1 MNLDGLRDTVR
12 DWQGE
17 SDAGARAEHLKTIRA
32 MLQDDPPAVAD
43 PLVVALEGAD
53 PDDPNIEA
61 ILKAALGPERAR
73 PRARAV
79 SEIHDPLPGPLLSL
93 AGSGALL
100 SVGEVCMLSGEG
112 GIAKSA
118 LAVGLAV
125 DVANAAEAESGAGP
139 LRWHGGPA
147 STLLVCYEDH
157 AAHVVGRARCY
168 AERKACGGLDRVA
181 VLSLDT
187 PMYGPAES
195 LMGGAA
201 LYNARPQPLAGWY
214 DVEAAARETG
224 ARLIVIDPAGE
235 AFAGEHNN
243 VSAVREFLR
252 ALRGLAAAHAA
263 GVIVIG
269 HSNKAARKRENNP
282 DLFDAGLV
290 SGSAAWHD
298 GVRGVLS
305 LQWRR
310 GGAAGAR
317 DLVCPKSNHGPARM
331 VCGLDA
337 IREQEPDGAIVGFT
351 AARAGEGWHAPRK
364 SDPYE
369 RSKRASDVACDLGEE
384 YV

>member
-17 SDAGARAEHLKTIRA
+17 SDAGARAIHLTTIRA
-32 MLQDDPPAVAD
+32 LLTRAPVIND
-43 PLVVALEGAD
+43 PLDAALASVD
-53 PDDPNIEA
+53 PDAPDLVNTLRAAIE
-61 ILKAALGPERAR
+61 PVRAT
-73 PRARAV
+73 ARAV
-79 SEIHDPLPGPLLSL
+79 AEIHDPLPDPLLSL
-93 AGSGALL
+93 AGKGALL

-125 DVANAAEAESGAGP
+125 DVANANAADGAVSGAGP

-157 AAHVVGRARCY
+157 AAHVAWRARRY
-168 AERKACGGLDRVA
+168 AERQARGGLDRVA
-181 VLSLDT
+181 VLSLDA

-195 LMGGAA
+195 LTGGAA
-201 LYNARPQPLAGWY
+201 LYNARPQPLAGWH
-214 DVEAAARETG
+214 DVAAAARETG

-263 GVIVIG
+263 GVIVVG
-269 HSNKAARKRENNP
+269 HSNKAARKK
-282 DLFDAGLV
+282 DKQADVFDSGLV

-305 LQWRR
+305 LQWRI
-310 GGAAGAR
+310 GGASGAR

-337 IREQEPDGAIVGFT
+337 IRDQEPDGAIIGFE
-351 AARAGEGWHAPRK
+351 AAGVGWHAPLK
-364 SDPYE
+364 GDSDE
-369 RSKRASDVACDLGEE
+369 RPKRASGLAETVA
-384 YV
+384 

>member
-17 SDAGARAEHLKTIRA
+17 SDAGARAIHLTTIRA
-32 MLQDDPPAVAD
+32 LLTRAPVIND
-43 PLVVALEGAD
+43 PLDAALASVD
-53 PDDPNIEA
+53 PDAPDLVNTLRAAIE
-61 ILKAALGPERAR
+61 PVRAT
-73 PRARAV
+73 ARAV
-79 SEIHDPLPGPLLSL
+79 AEIHDPLPDPLLSL
-93 AGSGALL
+93 AGKGALL

-125 DVANAAEAESGAGP
+125 DVANANAADGAAVSGAGP

-157 AAHVVGRARCY
+157 AAHVAWRARRY
-168 AERKACGGLDRVA
+168 AERQARGGLDRVA
-181 VLSLDT
+181 VLSLDA

-195 LMGGAA
+195 LTGGAA
-201 LYNARPQPLAGWY
+201 LYNARPQPLAGWH
-214 DVEAAARETG
+214 DVAAAARETG

-263 GVIVIG
+263 GVIVVG
-269 HSNKAARKRENNP
+269 HSNKAARKK
-282 DLFDAGLV
+282 DKQADVFDSGLV

-305 LQWRR
+305 LQWRI
-310 GGAAGAR
+310 GGASGAR

-337 IREQEPDGAIVGFT
+337 IRDQEPDGAIIGFE
-351 AARAGEGWHAPRK
+351 AAGVGWHAPRK
-364 SDPYE
+364 GDSDE
-369 RSKRASDVACDLGEE
+369 RPKRASGLAETVA
-384 YV
+384 

>member
-1 MNLDGLRDTVR
+1 MNLDGLRDTIR

-17 SDAGARAEHLKTIRA
+17 SDATARAEHLKTLRETIRA
-32 MLQDDPPAVAD
+32 MLQDDPPAVDD
-43 PLVVALEGAD
+43 PLV
-53 PDDPNIEA
+53 
-61 ILKAALGPERAR
+61 AALTGLDPAAPDLVDTLRAALNPTRERPKAR
-73 PRARAV
+73 RV
-79 SEIHDPLPGPLLSL
+79 SEIDDPLPDPLLSL

-100 SVGEVCMLSGEG
+100 SVGEVCALSGEG

-125 DVANAAEAESGAGP
+125 DVANAADGAVSGAGP

-157 AAHVVGRARCY
+157 AAHVAWRARRY
-168 AERKACGGLDRVA
+168 AERQACDGLDRVA
-181 VLSLDT
+181 VLSLDA

-195 LMGGAA
+195 LTGGAA
-201 LYNARPQPLAGWY
+201 LYNARPQPLAGWK
-214 DVEAAARETG
+214 DVAAAARETG

-252 ALRGLAAAHAA
+252 ALRGLAAAHSA

-269 HSNKAARKRENNP
+269 HSNKAARKKEKNP

-305 LQWRR
+305 LQWRI
-310 GGAAGAR
+310 GGEAGAR

-337 IREQEPDGAIVGFT
+337 IRDREPDGAILGFE
-351 AARAGEGWHAPRK
+351 AAGVGWHTPAR
-364 SDPYE
+364 E
-369 RSKRASDVACDLGEE
+369 GETHGGGNDDE
-384 YV
+384 DAIRR

>member
-17 SDAGARAEHLKTIRA
+17 SDAGARAVHLTTIRA
-32 MLQDDPPAVAD
+32 LLTRAPVIND
-43 PLVVALEGAD
+43 PLDAALASVD
-53 PDDPNIEA
+53 PDAPDLVNTLRAAIE
-61 ILKAALGPERAR
+61 PVRAT
-73 PRARAV
+73 ARVV
-79 SEIHDPLPGPLLSL
+79 SEIDDPRPDPLLSL

-100 SVGEVCMLSGEG
+100 SVGEVCVLSGEG

-125 DVANAAEAESGAGP
+125 DVANAADGAVSGAGP

-157 AAHVVGRARCY
+157 AAHVAWRARRY
-168 AERKACGGLDRVA
+168 AERKACVGLDRVA
-181 VLSLDT
+181 VLSLDA

-195 LMGGAA
+195 LTGGAA

-214 DVEAAARETG
+214 DVAAAARETG

-269 HSNKAARKRENNP
+269 HSNKAARKKDRNP

-305 LQWRR
+305 LQWRI
-310 GGAAGAR
+310 GGASGAR

-337 IREQEPDGAIVGFT
+337 IRDQEPDGAIIGFE
-351 AARAGEGWHAPRK
+351 AAGVGWHVPRAK
-364 SDPYE
+364 SNGAQPTATPEHPD
-369 RSKRASDVACDLGEE
+369 AQ

>member
-17 SDAGARAEHLKTIRA
+17 SDAGARAVHLTTIRA
-32 MLQDDPPAVAD
+32 LLTRAPVITD
-43 PLVVALEGAD
+43 PLDAALASVD
-53 PDDPNIEA
+53 PDAPDLVNTLRAAIE
-61 ILKAALGPERAR
+61 PVRAT
-73 PRARAV
+73 ARAV
-79 SEIHDPLPGPLLSL
+79 AEIHDPLPDPLLSL
-93 AGSGALL
+93 AGKGALL
-100 SVGEVCMLSGEG
+100 SIGEVCMLSGEG

-125 DVANAAEAESGAGP
+125 DVANAADGAVSGAGP

-157 AAHVVGRARCY
+157 AAHVAWRARRY
-168 AERKACGGLDRVA
+168 AKLQARGGLDRVA
-181 VLSLDT
+181 VLSLDA

-195 LMGGAA
+195 LTGGAA

-214 DVEAAARETG
+214 DVAAAARETG

-263 GVIVIG
+263 GVIIIG
-269 HSNKAARKRENNP
+269 HSNKAARKKEKHP
-282 DLFDAGLV
+282 DLFDSGLV

-305 LQWRR
+305 LQWRI
-310 GGAAGAR
+310 GGASGAR

-337 IREQEPDGAIVGFT
+337 IRDQEPDGAIIGFE
-351 AARAGEGWHAPRK
+351 ASAGVGWHAPRK
-364 SDPYE
+364 GDSDE
-369 RSKRASDVACDLGEE
+369 RPRRASGVAET
-384 YV
+384 VA

>member
-1 MNLDGLRDTVR
+1 MSMDNRLNNLLEAYRRAAENAVNDDG
-12 DWQGE
+12 E
-17 SDAGARAEHLKTIRA
+17 
-32 MLQDDPPAVAD
+32 
-43 PLVVALEGAD
+43 
-53 PDDPNIEA
+53 
-61 ILKAALGPERAR
+61 ERAR
-73 PRARAV
+73 REGEIREHIIGGGEAAPDPWPDAVRSASEAPDLDAARRLLADALRLPV
-79 SEIHDPLPGPLLSL
+79 VRSVAEIHDPLPDPLLSL
-93 AGSGALL
+93 AGKGALL
-100 SVGEVCMLSGEG
+100 SIGEVCMLSGEG

-125 DVANAAEAESGAGP
+125 DVANAADGAVSGAGP

-157 AAHVVGRARCY
+157 AAHVAWRARRY
-168 AERKACGGLDRVA
+168 AERQACDGLDRVA
-181 VLSLDT
+181 VLSLDA

-195 LMGGAA
+195 LTGGAA

-214 DVEAAARETG
+214 DVAAAARETG

-269 HSNKAARKRENNP
+269 HSNKAARKKEKHP
-282 DLFDAGLV
+282 DLFDSGLV

-305 LQWRR
+305 LQWRI
-310 GGAAGAR
+310 GGASGAR
-317 DLVCPKSNHGPARM
+317 DLVCPKSNHGPSRM

-337 IREQEPDGAIVGFT
+337 IRDREPDGAIIGFE
-351 AARAGEGWHAPRK
+351 AAGVGWHTPAR
-364 SDPYE
+364 E
-369 RSKRASDVACDLGEE
+369 GETHGGGNDDE
-384 YV
+384 DAIRR

>member
-1 MNLDGLRDTVR
+1 MSEIN
-12 DWQGE
+12 
-17 SDAGARAEHLKTIRA
+17 
-32 MLQDDPPAVAD
+32 DP
-43 PLVVALEGAD
+43 E
-53 PDDPNIEA
+53 
-61 ILKAALGPERAR
+61 PER
-73 PRARAV
+73 
-79 SEIHDPLPGPLLSL
+79 LLSL

-100 SVGEVCMLSGEG
+100 SVGEVCALSGEG

-125 DVANAAEAESGAGP
+125 DVANAAGAVSGAGP

-157 AAHVVGRARCY
+157 AAHVARRARCY
-168 AERKACGGLDRVA
+168 AERQACGGLDRVA
-181 VLSLDT
+181 VLSLDA

-195 LMGGAA
+195 LTGGAA
-201 LYNARPQPLAGWY
+201 LYNARPQPLAGWN
-214 DVEAAARETG
+214 DVAAAAEKTG

-252 ALRGLAAAHAA
+252 ALRGLAARHAA

-269 HSNKAARKRENNP
+269 HSNKAARKKEKNP

-290 SGSAAWHD
+290 SSSAAWHD

-305 LQWRR
+305 LQWRIS
-310 GGAAGAR
+310 GAAGAR

-337 IREQEPDGAIVGFT
+337 IREPDGAIIGFE
-351 AARAGEGWHAPRK
+351 AAGVGWHAPRARANGATWGNDAK
-364 SDPYE
+364 DDPGF
-369 RSKRASDVACDLGEE
+369 D
-384 YV
+384 